1 MPTYEGPNPHNLP
14 DPFFVKRI
22 AQKSPYGLIGDQKQF
37 SNFLGEIHKEITGKS
52 ALYMTNYMRAYR
64 NRMAMGFLPE
74 GLQPLPNKPVG
85 INPRPPVKPGR
96 GMYPPSVTNDWQM
109 RSFSLTGRSY
119 GNKPGMIHLDNKSFK
134 RAQMFRKA
142 SAKTL
147 ERAAAIGDEGS
158 PYNVREHGRLH
169 SVEQADAAAAMHTDA
184 RDPRVKRRID
194 NGYKGINKTSYMPR
208 WTNNARSSLE
218 ESRGTHFDSDRGKNT
233 LPYRPAVGARSR
245 PAVPKPSGVTSPP
258 RIAGRLA
265 SSILKGTGALGFL
278 PGILH
283 LARGGSLMD
292 LAPPAPGSRTRYM
305 GQW

>member
-1 MPTYEGPNPHNLP
+1 MATYEGPNPNNLP

-37 SNFLGEIHKEITGKS
+37 NNFLGEIHKEITGKS
-52 ALYMTNYMRAYR
+52 ALYMNNYMRAYR
-64 NRMAMGFLPE
+64 NRLKMGFVPE
-74 GLQPLPNKPVG
+74 GLERLPNKPGG
-85 INPRPPVKPGR
+85 INPRPPVKPGQ
-96 GMYPPSVTNDWQM
+96 GMYPPPVTNDWQM
-109 RSFSLTGRSY
+109 RSFSTTGRSY
-119 GNKPGMIHLDNKSFK
+119 GNKPGMIHLDGKSFN

-147 ERAAAIGDEGS
+147 KRAVAIGDEGS
-158 PYNVREHGRLH
+158 PYNVRDLGRQH
-169 SVEQADAAAAMHTDA
+169 SVEQGASAAGMHTDA
-184 RDPRVKRRID
+184 RDQRVKRHIAK
-194 NGYKGINKTSYMPR
+194 GYTGMNRTSYMPR

-233 LPYRPAVGARSR
+233 LPYRPAIGTKSR
-245 PAVPKPSGVTSPP
+245 PAVPKPSGTTSPP

-283 LARGGSLMD
+283 LARGGSIMD
-292 LAPPAPGSRTRYM
+292 LVPPAPGFRTRYI
-305 GQW
+305 GRG